1 MEQPMSRTRQACAFA
16 ALFTRVEMTMI
27 LTRPWTRAA
36 GLLHWLLVALVT
48 ANLAVFLPWPNPAV
62 AVSASLA
69 LALTLTTALVSLLL
83 LLGER
88 TAFLRAVDTWYIR
101 DDQGERGA
109 YLRRDPRHSEHLTL
123 CSVAATPR
131 GHGLGDQ
138 LLTAILAHTDAPL
151 RLWAVNRRVAHW

>member
-1 MEQPMSRTRQACAFA
+1 
-16 ALFTRVEMTMI
+16 
-27 LTRPWTRAA
+27 
-36 GLLHWLLVALVT
+36 
-48 ANLAVFLPWPNPAV
+48 
-62 AVSASLA
+62 
-69 LALTLTTALVSLLL
+69 ALVSLLL

-151 RLWAVNRRVAHW
+151 RLWAVNRRVAHWYSRHGFAPQRRGLRGTLMTRPATRTGTAP